1 MEQLLFTV
9 KDHYLALFSPLG
21 QLAKTFPVNISLAET
36 EERSLRISLN
46 ITSDYKSYNADTLKA
61 LVHAFPDNAAS
72 AEYRLCGVSAPLPI
86 PVRIVVDLTF

>member
-21 QLAKTFPVNISLAET
+21 ELAKTFPVNISLAET

-61 LVHAFPDNAAS
+61 PVHAVPANAGVRGTKALCVL
-72 AEYRLCGVSAPLPI
+72 ARLSPFLLG
-86 PVRIVVDLTF
+86 